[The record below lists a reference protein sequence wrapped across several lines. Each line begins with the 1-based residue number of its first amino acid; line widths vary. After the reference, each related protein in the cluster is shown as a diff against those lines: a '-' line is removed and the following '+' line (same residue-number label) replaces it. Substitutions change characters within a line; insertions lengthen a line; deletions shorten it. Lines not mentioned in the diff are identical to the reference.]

1 MYKPA
6 NIALSALLI
15 IDCFFL
21 GYAGGLNCRHVAVV
35 DRSLLAPVPVVKPP
49 IAAPLPPAP
58 VVSTTPANPKA
69 ASEVLLSS
77 FDDLKSADPRLL
89 ETVTKAAEV
98 GIIDPVQDKMFR
110 PNDPVTRG
118 DFTRWMARIRQ
129 TSLVSPAVATYA
141 DLERFSP
148 YYDEIEGATK
158 AMMVQ
163 GYAVKNQAQKEFK
176 PHQFITREEFAVLY
190 GTFSGKRGRA
200 ESLPKEEIAKYLK
213 YNDATSTYGDKT
225 YTDAGEIDDWAR
237 KWVAV
242 AHQAGVLE
250 QSFDIN
256 PYADKEDAKL
266 LHPLKKMSRAEAVN
280 ILVKL
285 YGLQARGIIQICE
298 GLDKQGRFYDKPGG
312 YSEAEALYQ
321 SSLAV
326 REKAFTPEHPQ
337 VAESCTNLGAL
348 YEAQAD
354 KNKAEPMY
362 KRALDIREK
371 ALGKDHPDVA
381 DSMNSLAAIHK
392 QQGKLQD
399 ADTLYQQLLQRDERV
414 LGKQSPA
421 VASDLDNLAKVHAS
435 LGKPDVRP
443 LKTRAEQLK
452 QKLPGGQ
459 HLQELS
465 TIQATSGPAPAG
477 GAASTPVKDKWA
489 LVVGISN
496 FKDESINLKYAAKD
510 ATDFRD
516 WLVSEGKFKADHV
529 RLLTNSKATRESIV
543 GQLGDSWLGRL
554 ANRDDLVVVYISS
567 HGSQAKDE
575 VNGVNFLV
583 AYDTNK
589 NSLLATG
596 IPMQWLS
603 KIIKE
608 TVHCQ
613 RVVLVLDV
621 CHSGAAADDA
631 KGLSREREFDV
642 AKLSIGEGQ
651 AILCSSLA
659 EQISW
664 ESKKYHNSVFTR
676 RLIEG
681 LRSKGDGT
689 KLTDAYEFMRDKV
702 ETEVLRDRGEEQTPV
717 LNMKSWAGEEPVLSI
732 SPSSPRPGL

>member
-1 MYKPA
+1 MYKPI
-6 NIALSALLI
+6 NIALSTLLI
-15 IDCFFL
+15 IDAFFL
-21 GYAGGLNCRHVAVV
+21 GYAGGLNLRHVKVI
-35 DRSLLAPVPVVKPP
+35 DPSLAPP
-49 IAAPLPPAP
+49 AAPAPEPSPP
-58 VVSTTPANPKA
+58 VVSNTPVNTKA

-77 FDDLKSADPRLL
+77 FDDLKATDARLQ

-98 GIIDPVQDKMFR
+98 GIIDPVKDKMFR
-110 PNDPVTRG
+110 PNAPVTRG
-118 DFTRWMARIRQ
+118 DFTRWMVRIRQ
-129 TSLVSPAVATYA
+129 TQLVSPSIATYS
-141 DLERFSP
+141 DMERFSP

-163 GYAVKNQAQKEFK
+163 GYAVKGQPQKEFK
-176 PHQFITREEFAVLY
+176 AGQFITREEFCVLY

-200 ESLPKEEIAKYLK
+200 ETLPKEEIAKYLT
-213 YNDATSTYGDKT
+213 YNPGASSFGDHT
-225 YTDAGEIDDWAR
+225 YTDAGDIDDWAR

-250 QSFDIN
+250 QSFAID
-256 PYADKEDAKL
+256 PYSDKPDSKF

-285 YGLQARGIIQICE
+285 YGLQARSIIQICE
-298 GLDKQGRFYDKPGG
+298 GLDNQGRFYDKPGG
-312 YSEAEALYQ
+312 YTEAEALYQ

-337 VAESCTNLGAL
+337 VADSCTNLGAL
-348 YEAQAD
+348 YENKAE
-354 KNKAEPMY
+354 KEKAEPMY
-362 KRALDIREK
+362 KRALEIRK
-371 ALGKDHPDVA
+371 KTLGIDHPDVA
-381 DSMNSLAAIHK
+381 DSLNSLASLHK
-392 QQGKLQD
+392 AQGNLNE
-399 ADTLYQQLLQRDERV
+399 ADTLYQQLLTRDERV

-435 LGKPDVRP
+435 LGKADAQP
-443 LKTRAEQLK
+443 LKQRAEQVK
-452 QKLPGGQ
+452 QGLPGGQ
-459 HLQELS
+459 RLSELA
-465 TIQATSGPAPAG
+465 TIQATPPASAATATP
-477 GAASTPVKDKWA
+477 GAVKDKWA
-489 LVVGISN
+489 LVIGISN
-496 FKDESINLKYAAKD
+496 FKDESINLKYASKD

-516 WLVSEGKFKADHV
+516 WLISEGRFKADHV
-529 RLLTNSKATRESIV
+529 HLLTNAKATRENIV
-543 GQLGDSWLGRL
+543 AQLGDSWLGRM

-603 KIIKE
+603 KIIRE

-621 CHSGAAADDA
+621 CHSGAAASES
-631 KGLSREREFDV
+631 KELTREGAFDIS
-642 AKLSIGEGQ
+642 KLQVGEGQ

-659 EQISW
+659 QQVSW

-681 LRSKGDGT
+681 LRTNGDNT
-689 KLTDAYEFMRDKV
+689 KLSAAYEYMREKV

-717 LNMKSWAGEEPVLSI
+717 LNMQSWKGAEPILST
-732 SPSSPRPGL
+732 SPTAPRPGM